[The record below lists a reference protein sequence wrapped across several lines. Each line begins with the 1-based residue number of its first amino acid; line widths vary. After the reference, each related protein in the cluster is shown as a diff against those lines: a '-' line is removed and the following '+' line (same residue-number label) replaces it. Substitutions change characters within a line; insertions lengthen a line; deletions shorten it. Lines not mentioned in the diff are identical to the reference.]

1 LAIAGIAMTPLP
13 VLMVVGTLA
22 AGVVFAF
29 ALDLVKTP
37 IFASLKIT

>member
-1 LAIAGIAMTPLP
+1 MTPLP
-13 VLMVVGTLA
+13 ALMVAGTLA

-37 IFASLKIT
+37 LFARLKIT